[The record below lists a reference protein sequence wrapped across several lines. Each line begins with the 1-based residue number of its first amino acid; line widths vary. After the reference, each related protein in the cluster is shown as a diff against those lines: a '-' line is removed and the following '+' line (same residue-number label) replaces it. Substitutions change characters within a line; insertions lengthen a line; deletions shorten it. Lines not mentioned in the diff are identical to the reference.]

1 VTLVEIRDN
10 PKAPT
15 SVRVMCA
22 NAILDRAMGRPAQRI
37 EPVVKIASSDPV
49 GDVERLEAEI
59 RQLSKNTFPASA
71 RRTKPAAMA
80 DKDGSPQA
88 GREMREP
95 VRNSSVTGDSRERPA
110 LFNRR
115 HPEWRRPHQKPVQ
128 AVLAQ
133 SRLVCVYCAP
143 ATFSIGAWASP
154 YSTSK
159 MRVWRIARIRSL
171 SVNDSRPR
179 LTDCETNNRTT
190 AHKRRIRRLNLSK
203 ANKRPL

>member
-1 VTLVEIRDN
+1 MFKAEQINSLVTLVEIRDN

-80 DKDGSPQA
+80 DNDVRPQA
-88 GREMREP
+88 GSDMRDP
-95 VRNSSVTGDSRERPA
+95 VLTSSVTGDSRERPA

-115 HPEWRRPHQKPVQ
+115 HPIVASPSSKARTGRPSAESAGVRVLCARDILDRSLGKPVQ
-128 AVLAQ
+128 HIQNESVAHSEDPVAEVE
-133 SRLVCVYCAP
+133 RLEAEVNRLRDEQQNY
-143 ATFSIGAWASP
+143 G
-154 YSTSK
+154 
-159 MRVWRIARIRSL
+159 RI
-171 SVNDSRPR
+171 
-179 LTDCETNNRTT
+179 
-190 AHKRRIRRLNLSK
+190 KRG
-203 ANKRPL
+203 PL